1 MNTVFF
7 EILGFQ
13 ITGWKLFGFSFQA
26 CFMARFLVQWIASER
41 AKKSV
46 VPHAFWYLSL
56 IGASGLL
63 TYAIVHLKD
72 PVFAFGQ
79 STGFLIYIRNL
90 WLIKTSKERDALESS
105 QKIEQS
111 EKENSES

>member
-7 EILGFQ
+7 EVLGLEF
-13 ITGWKLFGFSFQA
+13 TGWKIFGFSFQA
-26 CFMARFLVQWIASER
+26 CFMARFLVQWIASEK

-63 TYAIVHLKD
+63 TYAVVHLKD

-90 WLIKTSKERDALESS
+90 WLIKSAK
-105 QKIEQS
+105 
-111 EKENSES
+111 EKETSDKAEADV